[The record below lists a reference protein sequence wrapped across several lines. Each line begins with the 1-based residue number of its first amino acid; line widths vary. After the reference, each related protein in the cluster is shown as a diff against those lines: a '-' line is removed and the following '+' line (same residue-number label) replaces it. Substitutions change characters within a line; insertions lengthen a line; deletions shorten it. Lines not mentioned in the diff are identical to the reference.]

1 MKDIFKREQSK
12 SIEDYIEE
20 CYSDY
25 RICGGQPSDT
35 KHNGT
40 ILLLARIIREMEV
53 STTLES
59 RNLYGVLLQL
69 DYLFQAG
76 NKEDP
81 EYDITDV
88 LDFLDFDV
96 RKNKDDI
103 WDKEEEVLLGK
114 IRYMK
119 MQWLPERERT
129 YAPTISIQDMVH
141 RYTPQVIK
149 DYLDDYVISQESVK
163 KAVSVAVYN
172 HLKRI
177 NNPRAGITKR
187 VVLLIGPSGCGK
199 TEIMRRIRELIRV
212 PFVFTDVS
220 GLGPS
225 QFGNVRKK
233 EDLLINLYNNAN
245 EDLEKAQQGIIFMDE
260 FDKLLTPSINSS
272 GEDTHDTLQGQLLK
286 MIEGCVMELKINDKV
301 ISMDTSNILFIM
313 AGAFEGIEDCVKK
326 KRLGASRE
334 SIGFLATFPDE
345 DAFDI
350 NEDNIDYSVLID
362 YGMKPEL
369 AGRINTIAVLER
381 LKKQDMIRILTEPK
395 DSIIARYQREMYLK
409 DEIELEFEEDALEA
423 IIEKVY
429 GLKTGARAIIS
440 CIRSSLQQCMY
451 EAPGMKGISKVIITR
466 ETVLDG
472 KRPKYIFDQLKKS
485 VEGVEDYEGRI

>member
-1 MKDIFKREQSK
+1 MKDIFKREQST
-12 SIEDYIEE
+12 SIEDYIEK

-25 RICGGQPSDT
+25 RICGGTVADT
-35 KHNGT
+35 KHNFT
-40 ILLLARIIREMEV
+40 IAFLTRIIREIEAK
-53 STTLES
+53 S
-59 RNLYGVLLQL
+59 RPEWKNLYGVLLQL
-69 DYLFQAG
+69 DYLFQTG
-76 NKEDP
+76 RKEDP
-81 EYDITDV
+81 EYDIADV
-88 LDFLDFDV
+88 LDFLDYDV

-119 MQWLPERERT
+119 MRWLPQRERT
-129 YAPTISIQDMVH
+129 YSSTLSIKDMVH

-177 NNPRAGITKR
+177 NNPRAGIPKR

-199 TEIMRRIRELIRV
+199 TEIMRRIRELIPV

-233 EDLLINLYNNAN
+233 EDLLINLYHNAN

-260 FDKLLTPSINSS
+260 FDKLLVPSINSS
-272 GEDTHDTLQGQLLK
+272 GEDIHDTLQGQLLK
-286 MIEGCVMELKINDKV
+286 MIEGCAMELKINDKV

-326 KRLGASRE
+326 HRQGASGE
-334 SIGFLATFPDE
+334 SIGFLANFPDE
-345 DAFDI
+345 ETFDI

-395 DSIIARYQREMYLK
+395 DSVIARYQREMYLK
-409 DEIELEFEEDALEA
+409 DEIELEFEEEALEA

-440 CIRSSLQQCMY
+440 CIRTSLQQCMY

-466 ETVLDG
+466 DTVLYG
-472 KRPKYIFDQLKKS
+472 KQPKYIFERLNHKD
-485 VEGVEDYEGRI
+485 EGVEDYEERI